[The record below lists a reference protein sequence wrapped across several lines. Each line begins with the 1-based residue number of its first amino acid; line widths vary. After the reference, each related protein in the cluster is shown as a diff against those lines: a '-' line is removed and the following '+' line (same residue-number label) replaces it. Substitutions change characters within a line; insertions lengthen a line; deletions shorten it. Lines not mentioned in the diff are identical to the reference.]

1 MTYAKQ
7 MIFLLIG
14 LVILWLVTRGQN
26 LDQIWFYLKS
36 ANFLWFIPA
45 VAAGILSHFIR
56 ALRWKILIT
65 SLGSRVK
72 THDVFY
78 AVMTGYSVN
87 LAVPR
92 LGELTKCVAI
102 TKYYGIPLNR
112 VVGTMVAERIVDVLT
127 LIFLMV
133 FTIAIQWHFVM
144 GFLQE
149 LFFNRIFA
157 FVAENPIVLLLL
169 TLGLILA
176 AFLLLVYIK
185 RKLSDSKPGSFTF
198 GIKSQMNGFKE
209 GIQSVFLMREKIHFL
224 ILSITIWFLY
234 FLTAYLGFMAIDAT
248 RHLTPMA
255 GITLLAMGS
264 LGILAPVPAGIG
276 TYHFI
281 TIATLTLL
289 YGVNSEPATSYAY
302 LSHLMQVFLILAT
315 TGAIWVFRFIR
326 TERQLRQPVRDTSA
340 GDFSG

>member
-1 MTYAKQ
+1 

-26 LDQIWFYLKS
+26 LDQIWFYLKN
-36 ANFLWFIPA
+36 ANFIWFVPA
-45 VAAGILSHFIR
+45 VAAGILSHFVR
-56 ALRWKILIT
+56 ALRWKILIN

-72 THDVFY
+72 IHDVFY
-78 AVMTGYSVN
+78 AVMAGYSVN

-112 VVGTMVAERIVDVLT
+112 VAGTMVAERIVDVLT
-127 LIFLMV
+127 LFLLMV

-157 FVAENPIVLLLL
+157 FVARNPIVLLVL
-169 TLGLILA
+169 TLGLIIA
-176 AFLLLVYIK
+176 SILLLVYAK
-185 RKLSDSKPGSFTF
+185 RKLSDSKPGSFAF
-198 GIKSQMNGFKE
+198 GIKSQIKGFRE
-209 GIQSVFLMREKIHFL
+209 GLQSVFLMREKTHFL
-224 ILSITIWFLY
+224 ILSFIIWFLY
-234 FLTAYLGFMAIDAT
+234 FLTAYIGFMAIDAT

-315 TGAIWVFRFIR
+315 TGAIWAFRFIR
-326 TERQLRQPVRDTSA
+326 TGRRLRQPVRDASA
-340 GDFSG
+340 GDFSA

>member
-1 MTYAKQ
+1 

-26 LDQIWFYLKS
+26 LDQIWFYLKN
-36 ANFLWFIPA
+36 ANFIWFIPA
-45 VAAGILSHFIR
+45 VAAGILSHFVR
-56 ALRWKILIT
+56 ALRWKILIN
-65 SLGSRVK
+65 SLGTRVK
-72 THDVFY
+72 NQDVFY
-78 AVMTGYSVN
+78 AVMAGYSVN

-112 VVGTMVAERIVDVLT
+112 VAGTMVAERIVDVLT
-127 LIFLMV
+127 LFFLMV
-133 FTIAIQWHFVM
+133 FTIAVQWHFVM

-157 FVAENPIVLLLL
+157 FVAGHPIVLLVL
-169 TLGLILA
+169 TLGLIIA
-176 AFLLLVYIK
+176 SILLLVYAK
-185 RKLSDSKPGSFTF
+185 RMLSDSKPGSFAF
-198 GIKSQMNGFKE
+198 GIKSQIKGFRE
-209 GIQSVFLMREKIHFL
+209 GLQSVFLMREKTHFL
-224 ILSITIWFLY
+224 ILSFIIWFLY

-326 TERQLRQPVRDTSA
+326 TGRRLRQPVRDASS
-340 GDFSG
+340 GGFSD

>member
-1 MTYAKQ
+1 

-26 LDQIWFYLKS
+26 LDQIWFYLKN
-36 ANFLWFIPA
+36 ANFIWFIPA
-45 VAAGILSHFIR
+45 VAAGILSHFVR
-56 ALRWKILIT
+56 ALRWKILIN

-72 THDVFY
+72 TQDVFY
-78 AVMTGYSVN
+78 AVMAGYSVN

-112 VVGTMVAERIVDVLT
+112 VAGTMVAERIVDVLT
-127 LIFLMV
+127 LILLMV

-157 FVAENPIVLLLL
+157 FVARNPIVLLVL
-169 TLGLILA
+169 TLALIMA
-176 AFLLLVYIK
+176 SILLLVYAK
-185 RKLSDSKPGSFTF
+185 RKLTDSKPGSFAF
-198 GIKSQMNGFKE
+198 GIKSQIKGFRE
-209 GIQSVFLMREKIHFL
+209 GLQSVFLMREKTHFL
-224 ILSITIWFLY
+224 ILSFIIWFLY

-315 TGAIWVFRFIR
+315 TGAIWLFRFIR
-326 TERQLRQPVRDTSA
+326 TGRQLRKPLRDTSA
-340 GDFSG
+340 GGFSD

>member
-1 MTYAKQ
+1 

-26 LDQIWFYLKS
+26 LDQIWFYLKN
-36 ANFLWFIPA
+36 ANFIWFIPA
-45 VAAGILSHFIR
+45 VAAGILSHFVR
-56 ALRWKILIT
+56 ALRWKILIN
-65 SLGSRVK
+65 SLGSPVK
-72 THDVFY
+72 TQDVFY
-78 AVMTGYSVN
+78 AVMAGYSVN

-112 VVGTMVAERIVDVLT
+112 VAGTMVAERIVDVLT
-127 LIFLMV
+127 LFLLMV

-157 FVAENPIVLLLL
+157 FVARNPIVLLVL
-169 TLGLILA
+169 TLGLIIA
-176 AFLLLVYIK
+176 SILLLVYAK
-185 RKLSDSKPGSFTF
+185 RKLSDSKPGSFAF
-198 GIKSQMNGFKE
+198 GIKSQIKGFRE
-209 GIQSVFLMREKIHFL
+209 GLQSVFLMREKTHFL
-224 ILSITIWFLY
+224 ILSFIIWFLY
-234 FLTAYLGFMAIDAT
+234 FLTAYIGFMAIDAT

-315 TGAIWVFRFIR
+315 TGAIWAFRFIR
-326 TERQLRQPVRDTSA
+326 TGRRLRQPVRDASA
-340 GDFSG
+340 GDFSA

>member
-1 MTYAKQ
+1 

-26 LDQIWFYLKS
+26 LDQIWFYLKN

-45 VAAGILSHFIR
+45 VAAGILSHFVR
-56 ALRWKILIT
+56 ALRWKILIN

-78 AVMTGYSVN
+78 AVMAGYSVN

-112 VVGTMVAERIVDVLT
+112 VAGTMVAERIVDVLT
-127 LIFLMV
+127 LIFLLV

-157 FVAENPIVLLLL
+157 FVAEHPFVLLLL
-169 TLGLILA
+169 TLTLILA
-176 AFLLLVYIK
+176 PVLLLIWAK
-185 RKLSDSKPGSFTF
+185 RKLSDSKPGSFAF
-198 GIKSQMNGFKE
+198 GIKSQIKGFKE
-209 GIQSVFLMREKIHFL
+209 GVESIFLMREKTQFI
-224 ILSITIWFLY
+224 ILSFLIWFLY

-289 YGVNSEPATSYAY
+289 YGVSSEPATSYAY
-302 LSHLMQVFLILAT
+302 LSHIMQVFLILAT
-315 TGAIWVFRFIR
+315 TGAIWVFRFVR
-326 TERQLRQPVRDTSA
+326 TGQRLRQKVQDNAA

>member
-1 MTYAKQ
+1 

-26 LDQIWFYLKS
+26 LDQIWFYLKN
-36 ANFLWFIPA
+36 ANFIWFIPA
-45 VAAGILSHFIR
+45 VAAGILSHFVR
-56 ALRWKILIT
+56 ALRWKILIN

-72 THDVFY
+72 IHDVFY
-78 AVMTGYSVN
+78 AVMAGYSVN

-112 VVGTMVAERIVDVLT
+112 VAGTMVAERIVDVLT
-127 LIFLMV
+127 LFLLMV

-157 FVAENPIVLLLL
+157 FVARNPIVLLVL
-169 TLGLILA
+169 TLGLIIA
-176 AFLLLVYIK
+176 SILLLVYAK
-185 RKLSDSKPGSFTF
+185 RKLSDSKPGSFAF
-198 GIKSQMNGFKE
+198 GIKSQIKGFRE
-209 GIQSVFLMREKIHFL
+209 GLQSVFLMREKTHFL
-224 ILSITIWFLY
+224 ILSFIIWFLY
-234 FLTAYLGFMAIDAT
+234 FLTAYIGFMAIDAT

-315 TGAIWVFRFIR
+315 TGAIWAFRFIR
-326 TERQLRQPVRDTSA
+326 TGRRLRQPVRDASA
-340 GDFSG
+340 GDFSA